1 MTRAHADP
9 FATAP
14 PRGSQSFLPMDEAA
28 APRLRRRPVQ
38 SYPQGGRMVLVVDDN
53 ELVVKT
59 VEAIL
64 HRLGHA
70 TLEAYCG
77 EGALAWLEKGH
88 HPDLAIVD
96 VNMPRMSAEQILLR
110 LRALRPNLPVLFI
123 TGWVNDQV
131 LALATDHPAVAVL
144 AKPFGVS
151 ELDAQLQVLAPQP
164 GDSPLH

>member
-1 MTRAHADP
+1 MTRLHA
-9 FATAP
+9 AP
-14 PRGSQSFLPMDEAA
+14 SLPSTPRGSQAFLPTEEAA
-28 APRLRRRPVQ
+28 APPPRLRPVQ
-38 SYPQGGRMVLVVDDN
+38 AYPRGGRMVLVVDDN

-70 TLEAYCG
+70 TLDAYCG

-123 TGWVNDQV
+123 TGWVNDQI
-131 LALATDHPAVAVL
+131 LALVADHPAVAVL
-144 AKPFGVS
+144 AKPFGVG
-151 ELDAQLQVLAPQP
+151 ELDAQIQALGPGP
-164 GDSPLH
+164 GDSLLH

>member
-1 MTRAHADP
+1 
-9 FATAP
+9 
-14 PRGSQSFLPMDEAA
+14 
-28 APRLRRRPVQ
+28 
-38 SYPQGGRMVLVVDDN
+38 MVLVVDDN

-70 TLEAYCG
+70 TLAVYCG
-77 EGALAWLEKGH
+77 EEALAWLEKGH

-96 VNMPRMSAEQILLR
+96 VNLPRKSAEQILLR

-131 LALATDHPAVAVL
+131 LALVADHPAVAVL
-144 AKPFGVS
+144 AKPFGVG
-151 ELDAQLQVLAPQP
+151 ELDAQVQALGPRP
-164 GDSPLH
+164 GDSSLY